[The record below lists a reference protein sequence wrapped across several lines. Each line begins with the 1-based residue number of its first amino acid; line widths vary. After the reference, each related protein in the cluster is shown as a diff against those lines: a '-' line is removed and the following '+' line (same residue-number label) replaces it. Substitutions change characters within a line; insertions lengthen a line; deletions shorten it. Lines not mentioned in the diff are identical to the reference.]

1 MREDREKWQKR
12 KLGFI
17 LNSNISQDFLELEFP
32 LPYPAHFNTTM
43 PRAEANV
50 LPIAKQILPSYNSH
64 VGGTTSLA
72 NIVSSRIPITVQS
85 SMIPTISGRARSSQG
100 FP

>member
-32 LPYPAHFNTTM
+32 LPYPAHFNTTYCTGQDCVLSM
-43 PRAEANV
+43 P
-50 LPIAKQILPSYNSH
+50 
-64 VGGTTSLA
+64 SL
-72 NIVSSRIPITVQS
+72 IGPWQSSREQAT
-85 SMIPTISGRARSSQG
+85 
-100 FP
+100 